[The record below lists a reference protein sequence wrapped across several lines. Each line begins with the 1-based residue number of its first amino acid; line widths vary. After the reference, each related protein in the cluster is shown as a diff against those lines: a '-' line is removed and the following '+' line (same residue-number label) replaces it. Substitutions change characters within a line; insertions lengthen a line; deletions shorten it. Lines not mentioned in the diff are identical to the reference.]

1 MIEKSETMAAHLSQ
15 SDAPVDELPDT
26 IFSGLEPL
34 EREIFRARVELYWPD
49 VLQPLRRLYGDQ
61 PDFDAWATRLLE
73 IVARGYAQR
82 PPELRL
88 LDLRRQGEPD
98 WFQKTDMLGY
108 VVYTDRFAGD
118 LRGVAEH
125 IDYLNELGVTY
136 LHLMPLLKP
145 RSGPNDGGYAV
156 ADYRAVNPALGTMD
170 DLAELAAELRA
181 NGISLCID
189 LVCNHTAKEHEWAR
203 QAVAGDPVYQD
214 YYLMYPDRTIP
225 DEFEKTLPEVFPDF
239 KPGNFTY
246 YENIGRWV
254 WTTFNE
260 YQWDL
265 NYANPAVLGEMLAII
280 LFLANQGVEIL
291 RLDAVAF
298 MWKRLG
304 TDSQN
309 QPEAHAI
316 LQAFRA
322 LSRIAAPGLVLKA
335 EAIVSPP
342 KLIPYLGRGDAT
354 NKECELAYHNVF
366 MVLLWSSLAERR
378 VALMTRALQNMPPIP
393 SGASWVTYVR
403 CHDDIGWAVTDEDAA
418 EVGLTGAGHRAF
430 LSEFYSGLFPGTF
443 ARGATFQFN
452 PRTND
457 RRISGSC
464 ASLAGLEQALESKD
478 PAATERAVRRI
489 LLLHNL
495 ILAFGG
501 IPLLYMGDE
510 LGLLNDMGY
519 RDNPNLMDDNR
530 WMHRPAMDWE
540 RAAERHEWWSVPGQI
555 FNGLLRML
563 AVRRRTAALHA
574 QAGAFAVWTHN
585 EAVFGLLRDSPRGRV
600 LVLANFSE
608 RPQTVPGYRLHEM
621 FFGGLLVDRL
631 TGRQL
636 DSAPGITLEGYQALW
651 LTPELEMDPA
661 DREALHASRGNNR
674 Q

>member
-1 MIEKSETMAAHLSQ
+1 MAKADYSRPF
-15 SDAPVDELPDT
+15 DALPPSL
-26 IFSGLEPL
+26 FAALEPL
-34 EREIFRARVELYWPD
+34 AGDIFRTRVELYWAD
-49 VLQPLRRLYGDQ
+49 VLRPLRRLYGERE
-61 PDFDAWATRLLE
+61 DFDEWAERLLE
-73 IVARGYAQR
+73 IVARGYADR

-88 LDLRRQGEPD
+88 MDLRRQGEPD
-98 WFQKTDMLGY
+98 WFQQPDMLGY
-108 VVYTDRFAGD
+108 VIYADRFAGD
-118 LRGVAEH
+118 LRGVGEH
-125 IDYLNELGVTY
+125 ISYLKEMGVTY

-145 RSGPNDGGYAV
+145 RTGANDGGYAV
-156 ADYRAVNPALGTMD
+156 ADYRAVNPSLGTMA
-170 DLAELAAELRA
+170 DLSHLAAELRA
-181 NGISLCID
+181 KGISLCID

-203 QAVAGDPVYQD
+203 RAVAGDSVYQD
-214 YYLMYPDRTIP
+214 YYLMYPDRLIP
-225 DEFEKTLPEVFPDF
+225 DAFEKTLPEVFPDF

-246 YENIGRWV
+246 YEDIDRWV

-265 NYANPAVLGEMLAII
+265 NYANPAVLAEMVDII

-309 QPEAHAI
+309 QPEAHDI
-316 LQAFRA
+316 LQVFRA
-322 LSRIAAPGLVLKA
+322 LSRIAAPGLLLKA

-342 KLIPYLGRGDAT
+342 KLIPYLGRGEAT
-354 NKECELAYHNVF
+354 NKECELAYHNVY

-378 VALMTRALQNMPPIP
+378 VVLMTRALQNMPPIP
-393 SGASWVTYVR
+393 TGAAWVTYVR

-418 EVGLTGAGHRAF
+418 DVGLSGAAHRAF
-430 LSEFYSGLFPGTF
+430 LSEFYSGRFPDAF

-464 ASLAGLEQALESKD
+464 GSLAGLERALQSKD
-478 PAATERAVRRI
+478 AAQTEQAIRRI
-489 LLLHNL
+489 LLLYNL
-495 ILAFGG
+495 IFAFGG
-501 IPLLYMGDE
+501 IPLIYMGDE
-510 LGLLNDMGY
+510 IGLLNDPSY
-519 RDNPNLMDDNR
+519 RDDPERRDDNR

-540 RAAERHEWWSVPGQI
+540 RAAKRGDWWSVAGRI
-555 FNGLLRML
+555 FQGMRRML
-563 AVRRRTAALHA
+563 AVRRRTAAFHA

-621 FFGGLLVDRL
+621 YFSGRLIDRL
-631 TGRQL
+631 TGVVVE
-636 DSAPGITLEGYQALW
+636 SAAGITLEGYEVLW
-651 LTPELEMDPA
+651 LTPEHEVDVA
-661 DREALHASRGNNR
+661 DVMHMEGARGGAYG

>member
-1 MIEKSETMAAHLSQ
+1 MAKADYSRPF
-15 SDAPVDELPDT
+15 DALPPSL
-26 IFSGLEPL
+26 FAALEPL
-34 EREIFRARVELYWPD
+34 AGDIFRTRVELYWAD
-49 VLQPLRRLYGDQ
+49 VLRPLRRLYGERE
-61 PDFDAWATRLLE
+61 DFDEWAERLLE
-73 IVARGYAQR
+73 IVARGYADR

-88 LDLRRQGEPD
+88 MDLRRQGEPD
-98 WFQKTDMLGY
+98 WFQQPDMLGY
-108 VVYTDRFAGD
+108 VIYADRFAGD
-118 LRGVAEH
+118 LRGVGEH
-125 IDYLNELGVTY
+125 ISYLKEMGVTY

-145 RSGPNDGGYAV
+145 RTGANDGGYAV
-156 ADYRAVNPALGTMD
+156 ADYRAVNPSLGTMA
-170 DLAELAAELRA
+170 DLSHLAAELRA
-181 NGISLCID
+181 KGISLCID

-203 QAVAGDPVYQD
+203 RAVAGDSVYQD
-214 YYLMYPDRTIP
+214 YYLMYPDRLIP
-225 DEFEKTLPEVFPDF
+225 DAFEKTLPEVFPDF

-246 YENIGRWV
+246 YEDIDRWV

-265 NYANPAVLGEMLAII
+265 NYANPAVLAEMVDII

-309 QPEAHAI
+309 QPEAHDI
-316 LQAFRA
+316 LQVFRA
-322 LSRIAAPGLVLKA
+322 LSRIAAPGLLLKA

-342 KLIPYLGRGDAT
+342 KLIPYLGRGEAT
-354 NKECELAYHNVF
+354 NKECELAYHNVY

-378 VALMTRALQNMPPIP
+378 VVLMTRALQNMPPIP
-393 SGASWVTYVR
+393 TGAAWVTYVR

-418 EVGLTGAGHRAF
+418 DVGLSGAAYRAF
-430 LSEFYSGLFPGTF
+430 LSEFYSGRFPDAF

-464 ASLAGLEQALESKD
+464 GSLAGLERALQSKD
-478 PAATERAVRRI
+478 AAQTEQAIRRI
-489 LLLHNL
+489 LLLYNL
-495 ILAFGG
+495 IFAFGG
-501 IPLLYMGDE
+501 IPLIYMGDE
-510 LGLLNDMGY
+510 IGLLNDPSY
-519 RDNPNLMDDNR
+519 RDDPERRDDNR

-540 RAAERHEWWSVPGQI
+540 RAAERGDWWSVAGRI
-555 FNGLLRML
+555 FQGMRRML
-563 AVRRRTAALHA
+563 AVRRRTAAFHA

-621 FFGGLLVDRL
+621 YFSGRLIDRL
-631 TGRQL
+631 TGVVVE
-636 DSAPGITLEGYQALW
+636 SAAGITLEGYEVLW
-651 LTPELEMDPA
+651 LTPEHEVDVA
-661 DREALHASRGNNR
+661 DVMHMEGARGGAYG